1 MAKPLS
7 LVVRCIQA
15 GGALFV
21 VFLILWLLGIFLFSF
36 ADLKSFVAATL
47 LRPDYR
53 QEALIP
59 ILTEELL
66 GMLSTCWSLIVLAG
80 FVGSLVWLATVAIVR
95 PRGPGQAANGFFAW
109 LLTLGLA
116 AAAAGGGV
124 GYEFVDGDLITANIY
139 TALIVMGA
147 VLAALMF
154 VVGTFFAT
162 PRIARPAIPLAS
174 ILLPG

>member
-15 GGALFV
+15 GGALLV
-21 VFLILWLLGIFLFSF
+21 VFAILWMLGILLFGF
-36 ADLKSFVAATL
+36 ADLQPFVAATL
-47 LRPDYR
+47 LRPDYQ

-66 GMLSTCWSLIVLAG
+66 GMLSICWSLIVLFG
-80 FVGSLVWLATVAIVR
+80 LVGCLVWLASVASVR
-95 PRGPGQAANGFFAW
+95 PSGPGQAANGVFAW
-109 LLTLGLA
+109 LITLGTA
-116 AAAAGGGV
+116 TAAAGGGV
-124 GYEFVDGDLITANIY
+124 GYEFIDSDLITANVY
-139 TALIVMGA
+139 TALIVMGG
-147 VLAALMF
+147 ALTALIY